1 VTVTAQTPINSS
13 AGNGVTTV
21 YPYTFKIINAADIL
35 VSVNGAS
42 QVLNVDY
49 TVSGVGVDA
58 GGNVTFAVA
67 PAVSALVVR
76 QRSMALTRTTDYQDQ
91 GELPAAT
98 LDNDIDAVVLMLQQ
112 VDAKTARSML
122 LPAGLAGFS
131 SELPTPV
138 ADYYLRVNAAGTAYE
153 LAALVASGAITV
165 TPYIETLLNDSSAAD
180 ARTTLGATTVGNQ
193 VFVAAN
199 AAAARTAIGAAASG
213 ANNDIVSL
221 GALTTVPAV
230 VTAAMTP
237 PVRQTVLSGPVD
249 TNGLAAFGGSTGST
263 TVTAAGTLTATA
275 SNGVAGDRTGSIVNP
290 SWAGLST
297 NGSMFLYLDIA
308 ANGTCTTG
316 STTLAPTYRWG
327 GADVTTN
334 NQFTFNIQEMV
345 GKVGNGATAAQ
356 TYRVFVGEVTV
367 AGAVVT
373 AITWYALMGRYDSG
387 LTATLPAAGVAI
399 SRNSFIGVAD
409 QNAQLILQCTTADG
423 NYAVGDRITS
433 SLGYYSASALA
444 ETGPWT
450 TRNTVGF
457 TTAANT
463 PFVLTNKT
471 TGNNAV
477 LAAASWSYKLIT
489 QRTW

>member
-1 VTVTAQTPINSS
+1 MTVTAQTPINSS
-13 AGNGVTTV
+13 TGNGVTTV

-35 VSVNGAS
+35 VSVNGAP

-76 QRSMALTRTTDYQDQ
+76 QRSMALTRTADYQDQ

-98 LDNDIDAVVLMLQQ
+98 LDNDIDATVLMLQQ

-138 ADYYLRVNAAGTAYE
+138 PDYYLRVNSAGTAYE

-180 ARTTLGATTVGNQ
+180 ARTTLGAQ
-193 VFVAAN
+193 VAGSYQAA
-199 AAAARTAIGAAASG
+199 GSG
-213 ANNDIVSL
+213 AGIASL
-221 GALTTVPAV
+221 PNLTTVPAV

-249 TNGLAAFGGSTGST
+249 TNGFAAFGGSTGST

-275 SNGVAGDRTGSIVNP
+275 SNGVAGDRTGSITNP
-290 SWAGLST
+290 SWTGLT
-297 NGSMFLYLDIA
+297 ANAFLYLDIA

-334 NQFTFNIQEMV
+334 NQFTFNIQQMV

-356 TYRVFVGEVTV
+356 TYRVFVGEVTASGTV
-367 AGAVVT
+367 S
-373 AITWYALMGRYDSG
+373 AITWYQLQGRY
-387 LTATLPAAGVAI
+387 
-399 SRNSFIGVAD
+399 
-409 QNAQLILQCTTADG
+409 Q
-423 NYAVGDRITS
+423 
-433 SLGYYSASALA
+433 SALA
-444 ETGPWT
+444 AIAASGARTAFNTNLGVKPLRAAAWLYCNTAEANYSIGDVAPYQTISAAAIAFVGLTIDGPNVVS
-450 TRNTVGF
+450 NTN
-457 TTAANT
+457 ANDAT
-463 PFVLTNKT
+463 FLRLPNKT
-471 TGNNAV
+471 TG
-477 LAAASWSYKLIT
+477 ASTGLTPANWRQFVT
-489 QRTW
+489 CERGW